1 MIKLINDNFKI
12 TSILSRAIPADYL
25 TASLIE
31 QFKHKDILLW
41 QDKNLYFPCKRL
53 QLSYGVDLLK
63 LLKHHIDDFNLLIIN
78 HFKDSVGSRE
88 IIDFI
93 DTISTMKEMK
103 DKQVILF
110 LSADIDNPN
119 LSDYINLQNVI
130 NADSDYIYRL
140 TKHKIYKS
148 QENLYTLEDLRNDN
162 YIHLKETMI
171 KHKIA
176 LYEP

>member
-1 MIKLINDNFKI
+1 MSQIINYDFKI
-12 TSILSRAIPADYL
+12 TSILARAIPADYL

-78 HFKDSVGSRE
+78 HFKDSVGSRDV
-88 IIDFI
+88 IDFI

-110 LSADIDNPN
+110 LSADIDTPN

-130 NADSDYIYRL
+130 RADSDYIYTL
-140 TKHKIYKS
+140 AKHKIYKS
-148 QENLYTLEDLRNDN
+148 QENLYTLEDLRSGN

-176 LYEP
+176 LYKP